1 MQKNGSGA
9 RLAVIW
15 VAAVAAFAT
24 IVGAAVVLFTVVTA
38 PSAVP
43 TATPTNDNQRAVI
56 ATVEAFIEAWREEDC
71 AAYLVITTQRE
82 QEEAGITDCA
92 SFDARA
98 SAFSAIVADA
108 EIVVTDVRGP
118 EYQYTVETRERYLV
132 QRDPDGVSLSEPQHV
147 VVEYAYDV
155 VPHDD
160 QWAIYWW
167 FESRDCGYWS
177 SALTTT
183 RGGGGCVLG
192 DLYS

>member
-1 MQKNGSGA
+1 MQKSGSAA
-9 RLAVIW
+9 RLALIW
-15 VAAVAAFAT
+15 VGAVAAFAT
-24 IVGAAVVLFTVVTA
+24 IVGAAVVLFNVATA
-38 PSAVP
+38 PMAVP
-43 TATPTNDNQRAVI
+43 TATPTNDDQRAVI

-71 AAYLVITTQRE
+71 AAYLAITTQRE

-92 SFDARA
+92 TFDARA

-118 EYQYTVETRERYLV
+118 EYQYTVKTRERYMV
-132 QRDPDGVSLSEPQHV
+132 QRDPDGVPLSEPQHV

-160 QWAIYWW
+160 HWAIYWW
-167 FESRDCGYWS
+167 SDSGACGYWS
-177 SALTTT
+177 PALTTA
-183 RGGGGCVLG
+183 RGGGGCAPG